1 MMQKDKTRKRK
12 GRKGR
17 LAVVAALALVLGAL
31 PAQKS
36 YAVSLDGCTVTVNSP
51 TAVEGDTTFAE
62 LSDAGVILDFYQVAR
77 AEALSGFDAYKFSAW
92 NDPFRNLET
101 EWEGILAESEEDGLK
116 ADDVNGLTQRL
127 AGVVLAGVPEY
138 QTGATE
144 SDALSEEE
152 RSKIL
157 VTHDGTLDNPENV
170 DAGLYLII
178 PHGNNVT
185 DYKVVTETASGTTY
199 SMLAR
204 GRTKLYQFAP
214 ILVSVPTRGNT
225 ALDGEGIIADN
236 DAWTYQMFVGN
247 TADTGE
253 WEKNVKVKAK
263 VGEGIQVG
271 KLQLTKELTNYETL
285 SNRTDSGTFVF
296 SVDAVYEGKNVYSDV
311 VSMAFTGAGTSDPVT
326 IGNLPVGALVTI
338 QEIYTGGNYEY
349 TDASA
354 NTSELGD
361 FASQVKVDDKTKSIV
376 VPVIPDD
383 FSTDAEEMVKVSFVN
398 DYTDTFKD
406 GGSVENHFKADT
418 DGENGPINWK
428 WEGSVS
434 TRPTSGSTQE

>member
-36 YAVSLDGCTVTVNSP
+36 YAVSLDGCTVTVKSP
-51 TAVEGDTTFAE
+51 TVSETAPEDDTTFAE
-62 LSDAGVILDFYQVAR
+62 LSGAGVILDFYQVAG

-144 SDALSEEE
+144 SGALSEDEL
-152 RSKIL
+152 SKIL
-157 VTHDGTLDNPENV
+157 VTHGTLDSPV
-170 DAGLYLII
+170 DVDAGAGLYLII
-178 PHGNNVT
+178 PHGDKIT

-204 GRTKLYQFAP
+204 GKTKLYQFAP

-225 ALDGEGIIADN
+225 ALDGEGLIADN

-247 TADTGE
+247 TA
-253 WEKNVKVKAK
+253 
-263 VGEGIQVG
+263 
-271 KLQLTKELTNYETL
+271 
-285 SNRTDSGTFVF
+285 
-296 SVDAVYEGKNVYSDV
+296 
-311 VSMAFTGAGTSDPVT
+311 
-326 IGNLPVGALVTI
+326 
-338 QEIYTGGNYEY
+338 
-349 TDASA
+349 
-354 NTSELGD
+354 
-361 FASQVKVDDKTKSIV
+361 
-376 VPVIPDD
+376 
-383 FSTDAEEMVKVSFVN
+383 
-398 DYTDTFKD
+398 
-406 GGSVENHFKADT
+406 
-418 DGENGPINWK
+418 
-428 WEGSVS
+428 
-434 TRPTSGSTQE
+434 